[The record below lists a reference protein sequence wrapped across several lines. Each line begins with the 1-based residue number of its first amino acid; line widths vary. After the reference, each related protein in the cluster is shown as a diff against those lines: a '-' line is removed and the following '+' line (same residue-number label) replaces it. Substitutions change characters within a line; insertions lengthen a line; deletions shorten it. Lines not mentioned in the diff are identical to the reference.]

1 MRAACK
7 RLRASRQITRTG
19 GGAASGH
26 LGGDMQPRIK
36 RPQRNLFIIMSV
48 MVMAYLLAIRL
59 PAQITVY
66 LGAAVLAASAV
77 LMIWG
82 RDFLMARYRARQR
95 RHREALERYQRFETK
110 LLAVPWSKLAV
121 VLYLSLYS
129 FDGVAICR
137 NHIAQSLIHMEDL
150 DGAEQW
156 SRRALQRDPLY
167 ALPYLNLGVV
177 AAMRGDKERAAREFG
192 RAVQLGF
199 DLQGA
204 QRLFR
209 RVTEHTNENPG

>member
-1 MRAACK
+1 M
-7 RLRASRQITRTG
+7 
-19 GGAASGH
+19 
-26 LGGDMQPRIK
+26 K

-59 PAQITVY
+59 PGEIALY
-66 LGAAVLAASAV
+66 LGAAALIVLAV
-77 LMIWG
+77 LAIWA
-82 RDFLMARYRARQR
+82 RDWLMGRYRMRQR
-95 RHREALERYQRFETK
+95 RWQEAVERYQSFEAK
-110 LLAVPWSKLAV
+110 LLSVPWGKLAV

-137 NHIAQSLIHMEDL
+137 NSIAQSLINMQDL

-156 SRRALQRDPLY
+156 LRRALQRDPLY
-167 ALPYLNLGVV
+167 AVPYLNLGVV
-177 AAMRGDKERAAREFG
+177 AAMRGNKERAAREFG

-199 DLQGA
+199 DPQGA

-209 RVTEHTNENPG
+209 RVTAGLDENNGKPLD

>member
-1 MRAACK
+1 
-7 RLRASRQITRTG
+7 
-19 GGAASGH
+19 
-26 LGGDMQPRIK
+26 MQPRIK

-48 MVMAYLLAIRL
+48 MMMAYLLGTRL
-59 PAQITVY
+59 PGEVTLY
-66 LGAAVLAASAV
+66 LGAAVLAVAAV
-77 LMIWG
+77 MVIWG
-82 RDFLMARYRARQR
+82 RDFLVGRYRTRQR
-95 RHREALERYQRFETK
+95 RWQEAAERYQKFEAK
-110 LLAVPWSKLAV
+110 LLAVPLGKLAV

-137 NHIAQSLIHMEDL
+137 NNIAQSLMNMQDL

-156 SRRALQRDPLY
+156 LRRALQRDPLY

-199 DLQGA
+199 DPEGA

-209 RVTEHTNENPG
+209 QVTARINESLGKLSD